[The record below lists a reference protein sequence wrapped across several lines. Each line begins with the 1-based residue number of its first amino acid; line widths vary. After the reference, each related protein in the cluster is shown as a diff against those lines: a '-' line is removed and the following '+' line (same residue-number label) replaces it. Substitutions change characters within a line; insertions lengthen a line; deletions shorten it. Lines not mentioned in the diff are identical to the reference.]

1 MILFVGKGFQ
11 KKVEQDINSFNV
23 IGKRNMSV
31 EIIMIVMLCYVML
44 CYVMLCYVVMLC
56 NVMLCYVMSCYVI
69 LLCFVMLCYVK
80 GNREIYGFKICTK
93 K

>member
-1 MILFVGKGFQ
+1 MILFVVKGFQ

-44 CYVMLCYVVMLC
+44 CYAMLCY
-56 NVMLCYVMSCYVI
+56 VMLCYVMLCCYVI
-69 LLCFVMLCYVK
+69 LCYVM
-80 GNREIYGFKICTK
+80 
-93 K
+93 